1 MIKMAQQAPEIFELL
16 FIIQG
21 KFHRILPVN
30 IPIKAKVTDIMNID
44 DDFSTQAEV
53 VIVLDI

>member
-1 MIKMAQQAPEIFELL
+1 MAEQAPETFALL

-21 KFHRILPVN
+21 KIHRILPENV
-30 IPIKAKVTDIMNID
+30 PIRAKVTDIMNID